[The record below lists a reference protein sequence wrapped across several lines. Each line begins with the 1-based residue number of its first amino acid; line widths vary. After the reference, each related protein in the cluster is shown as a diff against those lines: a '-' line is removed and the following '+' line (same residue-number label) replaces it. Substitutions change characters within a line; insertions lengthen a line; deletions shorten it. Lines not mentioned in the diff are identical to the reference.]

1 MAQKPAIYDITIYQ
15 GSDFNLSFTWK
26 DSTNNPISLS
36 NYSAAMQCRLNKDSP
51 ATIFSL
57 TELSGITLEPS
68 GTGTVSIDIDAATT
82 GGYTFKE
89 AFYDLELT
97 DPTSK
102 VRRLM
107 EGKVYLS
114 KQVTK

>member
-15 GSDFNLSFTWK
+15 GSDYNLSFTWK
-26 DSTNNPISLS
+26 DSTNTPISLT
-36 NYSAAMQCRLNKDSP
+36 NYTAAMQCRATKDAP
-51 ATIFSL
+51 GTIFSL

-68 GTGTVSIDIDAATT
+68 GTGTVSIDISAAAT
-82 GGYTFKE
+82 GAFSFKE

-102 VRRLM
+102 VKRLM

-114 KQVTK
+114 KQVTR